1 MAKTLSEDGKTKLS
15 KWGNSNATRIPRNLV
30 EQLGW
35 KDNEDLSINIE
46 NNSLVLKP
54 ISDCPSN
61 IHELFA
67 GWEDDGKRDTEI
79 DWGESKGNEL
89 KW

>member
-1 MAKTLSEDGKTKLS
+1 MSKLIKEDGETKLS
-15 KWGNSNATRIPRNLV
+15 KWGKSNATRIPSNLV
-30 EQLGW
+30 KELGW
-35 KDNEDLSINIE
+35 KDNENLSIKIE

-54 ISDCPSN
+54 TSNRPTN

-67 GWEDDGKRDTEI
+67 GWKDDGKRDTEL

>member
-1 MAKTLSEDGKTKLS
+1 MVQTLNEDGKTKLS
-15 KWGNSNATRIPRNLV
+15 KWGNLNATRIPRNLI

-35 KDNEDLSINIE
+35 KENENLSINIE

-54 ISDCPSN
+54 VSNRPAN

-67 GWEDDGKRDTEI
+67 GWKDDSKRDTET